1 MVNVFVELERL
12 TFVLRKI
19 RQFVTRKLWNVDKI
33 RRWSVTPASFE
44 AFAAD
49 APASTIKSI
58 RHENSDRW
66 RRRP

>member
-1 MVNVFVELERL
+1 MVNLFVELERL

-19 RQFVTRKLWNVDKI
+19 RQFVTRKLWNFDKI

-49 APASTIKSI
+49 TPVSTIKSI
-58 RHENSDRW
+58 LHENSGCW
-66 RRRP
+66 

>member
-1 MVNVFVELERL
+1 
-12 TFVLRKI
+12 
-19 RQFVTRKLWNVDKI
+19 
-33 RRWSVTPASFE
+33 VTPASFE

-58 RHENSDRW
+58 RHENSDHW